1 MQYKIAKYKPES
13 TIRHQGWTVGGL
25 ETNLPRS
32 RVDYLFLFIC
42 FYSAILHERACLH
55 SIEKTLKLSKKTS
68 KIFLGYSYRFTPE
81 MSRIPFFYLFFPRI
95 LHYAMPW
102 RYNSL
107 QHEKDKLSLGN
118 LNPALKCRFVLI
130 CRVARHKPVEIKSSF
145 YYILTHC
152 ELFKKVSPPTD

>member
-1 MQYKIAKYKPES
+1 M
-13 TIRHQGWTVGGL
+13 RHQGWTVGGL

-55 SIEKTLKLSKKTS
+55 SIEKTLKLSRKPQKYFWA
-68 KIFLGYSYRFTPE
+68 IRIDLRLRCREFRFFTY
-81 MSRIPFFYLFFPRI
+81 FFSRI

-102 RYNSL
+102 RYNCL